1 MNDPLNIAS
10 LKSQDQREFNKLV
23 LHLEH
28 KVFNLAAHLLNNKSD
43 AEDATQEV
51 FIIVYQSLPQFK
63 GNSKIST
70 WIYRIAVNKCKEI
83 IRYKTRNK
91 RFGIL
96 IGLNDRTSLTI
107 SSKDQTPEEKLFS
120 DERTNELLSAIES
133 LSETQKIAYTMYNME
148 DFSYKEIAEIMQLSL
163 SSVESLIFRA
173 KKNLKSKL
181 EIYFKNNEL

>member
-1 MNDPLNIAS
+1 M
-10 LKSQDQREFNKLV
+10 
-23 LHLEH
+23 
-28 KVFNLAAHLLNNKSD
+28 
-43 AEDATQEV
+43 
-51 FIIVYQSLPQFK
+51 
-63 GNSKIST
+63 
-70 WIYRIAVNKCKEI
+70 
-83 IRYKTRNK
+83 
-91 RFGIL
+91 L

-148 DFSYKEIAEIMQLSL
+148 DFSYKEIAEIMQISL